1 MSRPT
6 DEPLTEPPLSQDSI
20 FPLAMSTSV
29 PTTRTLVQNTDLV
42 QALVSSVLLH
52 VSTLPELS
60 LTAKS
65 EDIAAVS
72 MYNLILGAAN
82 ARYGSSV
89 TPVPSRPEDYRWYP
103 SDPTTFRSLFKK
115 DFFLSL

>member
-1 MSRPT
+1 MSP
-6 DEPLTEPPLSQDSI
+6 
-20 FPLAMSTSV
+20 SV
-29 PTTRTLVQNTDLV
+29 PTIRTLVQNANLV
-42 QALVSSVLLH
+42 EALVSGVSLH
-52 VSTLPELS
+52 VSTQPELS

-89 TPVPSRPEDYRWYP
+89 APVPSRPEDYRWNP
-103 SDPTTFRSLFKK
+103 SAPGSFKSLFKK
-115 DFFLSL
+115 DFFLSP